1 MAPLWITRTQN
12 KLRNTINKYN
22 KNLAPLG
29 LRVKRFGNPNYFEVV
44 YGNGNQR
51 SNIRVNTNP
60 YLLSANLIGG
70 GTYENNRGKGIGLAL
85 RTFAVAV
92 LRNAG
97 FVKVK
102 HQGVTVQNRNNASR
116 AKTGNVPIS
125 TYIVRKYLGFR
136 PMGNASNHRSIWRDN
151 SVRLAKLKNAEGL
164 SRNKLKAL
172 IRN

>member
-1 MAPLWITRTQN
+1 MSTPRWIKSTQN

-29 LRVKRFGNPNYFEVV
+29 LRVKRFGNPDYFEVI

-60 YLLSANLIGG
+60 YTLSANLIGG

-85 RTFAVAV
+85 RTFATSV

-125 TYIVRKYLGFR
+125 THIVRKHLGFR
-136 PMGNASNHRSIWRDN
+136 PMGLAENHRSIWRDN
-151 SVRLAKLKNAEGL
+151 SQRLKKLKIAEGRA
-164 SRNKLKAL
+164 RNKLKAL
-172 IRN
+172 I